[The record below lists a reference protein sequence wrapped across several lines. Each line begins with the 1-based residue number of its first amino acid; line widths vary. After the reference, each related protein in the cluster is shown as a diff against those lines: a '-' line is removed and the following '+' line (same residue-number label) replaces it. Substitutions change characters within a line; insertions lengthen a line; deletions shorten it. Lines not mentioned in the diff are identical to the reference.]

1 MIELNTKII
10 KLLIE
15 ELCKE
20 LNINGNFLANYF
32 EILENKNYIKSK
44 SNLLKFTLR

>member
-1 MIELNTKII
+1 MIELNTKIT
-10 KLLIE
+10 KLLFE

-20 LNINGNFLANYF
+20 LNINGNSLANYF
-32 EILENKNYIKSK
+32 DTLENKNYIKLK